1 MEQRV
6 KNVVFICVICIIF
19 GFLLYR
25 IYKKYYEKKIN
36 KVLLGEKVKAVTP
49 GAIMKV
55 YFVLSLVLMI
65 IVAVTTPTYKMNQD
79 ECHLIDYVTLSMI
92 RQEEKDAMFKDIQP
106 EKKGDQYS
114 LQIKKI
120 DDDLTVYYAA
130 NAQKFGYILEYKLNR
145 KMGDDEI
152 FHLAINGA
160 SSNISAQD
168 LEDDK
173 ITLFIK
179 GNLMKGC
186 DSIEQTIEI
195 YNFCKGENKHP
206 VHIKKKI
213 IVGSGG
219 IKI

>member
-6 KNVVFICVICIIF
+6 KNVMFICLVCIIF
-19 GFLLYR
+19 GILLYR
-25 IYKKYYEKKIN
+25 LYKKYYEKKIN
-36 KVLLGEKVKAVTP
+36 KVLLGEKVKAITP

-79 ECHLIDYVTLSMI
+79 ECRLIDYVALSMI

-120 DDDLTVYYAA
+120 DDNLTVYYAA
-130 NAQKFGYILEYKLNR
+130 NEKNFGYILEYKLNR
-145 KMGDDEI
+145 RMRDDEV
-152 FHLAINGA
+152 FHVAINGA
-160 SSNISAQD
+160 STNISAQD

-173 ITLFIK
+173 VTLFIK
-179 GNLMKGC
+179 GNLMNGC

-206 VHIKKKI
+206 VHIKTKI

-219 IKI
+219 IEI

>member
-92 RQEEKDAMFKDIQP
+92 RQ
-106 EKKGDQYS
+106 
-114 LQIKKI
+114 
-120 DDDLTVYYAA
+120 
-130 NAQKFGYILEYKLNR
+130 
-145 KMGDDEI
+145 
-152 FHLAINGA
+152 
-160 SSNISAQD
+160 
-168 LEDDK
+168 
-173 ITLFIK
+173 
-179 GNLMKGC
+179 
-186 DSIEQTIEI
+186 
-195 YNFCKGENKHP
+195 
-206 VHIKKKI
+206 
-213 IVGSGG
+213 
-219 IKI
+219 